1 MVQVPSGASPKNTL
15 APLLAAVAPP
25 AMEVNRKV
33 VIDAKSFLTVEM
45 TLDLDR
51 LAPLPAAVA
60 PPARE
65 VNRKVVIDA
74 KSFLTVEMTLDL
86 VRILGL

>member
-1 MVQVPSGASPKNTL
+1 
-15 APLLAAVAPP
+15 
-25 AMEVNRKV
+25 
-33 VIDAKSFLTVEM
+33 M

-86 VRILGL
+86 VTILGLCPLTGNLYQRPTHMYEILILNVHLTSYSTIIMP